1 MREKERANRQWQG
14 IRPRSIEVQA
24 RGQERREREREL
36 SENPNWRVSE
46 GNTDRRERSKAEAA
60 FSGTEST
67 LSCGGGG
74 SCPRS

>member
-24 RGQERREREREL
+24 RGQERREREREREL

-46 GNTDRRERSKAEAA
+46 REGNTDRREREIE
-60 FSGTEST
+60 GR
-67 LSCGGGG
+67 G
-74 SCPRS
+74 SVQWYREYSFLW